1 MQDDDLIRRNRE
13 LLEEARGVRETARE
27 LAAQAAG
34 HRSAAHHTRDHIRK
48 MLRTRALWP
57 RFLRRIYPTG
67 ARPA

>member
-34 HRSAAHHTRDHIRK
+34 HLFATRHTRDRTRK
-48 MLRTRALWP
+48 MLRARALWP
-57 RFLRRIYPTG
+57 RFLRRIYPSG
-67 ARPA
+67 ARPP